1 MKVLLAEYTTAH
13 DPALAR
19 EGRAML
25 DVLTRASRAA
35 ATNRSLSGA
44 VTLHR
49 RSNSSPLPAI
59 WGS

>member
-25 DVLTRASRAA
+25 DILARELHALRPRTCPSRD
-35 ATNRSLSGA
+35 R
-44 VTLHR
+44 
-49 RSNSSPLPAI
+49 
-59 WGS
+59 